1 MAGGGEVWER
11 RRIVLSFAY
20 LAFSTLLR
28 LLVHGR
34 RSVFAKE
41 VELLVLRHQLS
52 VLRRQQPRRE
62 QSANCRQDA
71 HLRSRAS
78 SRERTTK

>member
-11 RRIVLSFAY
+11 RRMVLSFAY

-34 RSVFAKE
+34 RRNVFAEE
-41 VELLVLRHQLS
+41 VELLVLRYQLS
-52 VLRRQQPRRE
+52 VLPRQQPR
-62 QSANCRQDA
+62 
-71 HLRSRAS
+71 SRAIS
-78 SRERTTK
+78 ELQAGRSLWHPTRGRRRP